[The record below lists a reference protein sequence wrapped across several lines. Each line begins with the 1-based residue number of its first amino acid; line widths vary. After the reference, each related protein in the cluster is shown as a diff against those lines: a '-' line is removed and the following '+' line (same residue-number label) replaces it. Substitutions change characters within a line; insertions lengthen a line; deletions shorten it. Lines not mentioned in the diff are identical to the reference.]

1 LAINFS
7 LVFTLPHEF
16 TLSQTIMDP
25 QEDVVPTE
33 PLFRPAKKRKFMRRR
48 PDPELADTEEADNQN
63 DHPSASQVPGGSNIR
78 RPRAVRKG
86 GIGFSTASR
95 LGDDQGQQVALVPAV
110 GETEDE
116 KIRAMN
122 ERFTGYTGQT
132 VDVDKHMY
140 ESFPTTDR
148 SVRLMWANEI
158 RMAFIDSEMAKRYQH
173 ESKADNSGSNQPTQ
187 AEVAGG
193 LSVSGHQTRE
203 PASLGKLHEIDLGEE
218 ATLRNIARTEA
229 ATRQMAEKGESPTS
243 VDHATSE
250 TGRPGPDGKSWR
262 NRKQRTEA
270 DIARDR
276 LVEEVL
282 RESKCVWNSN
292 GNLTWSVSLLTLAV
306 IVEIYDEH
314 EEETQMD
321 DQQAADD
328 RVAEQFRRDFMD
340 AMQSRRRTRPAAKPV
355 ANVEGPRGP
364 KLGGSRSARAAMR
377 EKEAQAG
384 KK

>member
-1 LAINFS
+1 
-7 LVFTLPHEF
+7 
-16 TLSQTIMDP
+16 MDT
-25 QEDVVPTE
+25 QEDILPIE
-33 PLFRPAKKRKFMRRR
+33 SLFRPAKKRKFMRRR
-48 PDPELADTEEADNQN
+48 PDHEILDTEEADNQN
-63 DHPSASQVPGGSNIR
+63 DNPGASQALGSNNLR
-78 RPRAVRKG
+78 RPRAIRKG

-95 LGDDQGQQVALVPAV
+95 LGDDQGQQLALVPAA
-110 GETEDE
+110 GDTENE
-116 KIRAMN
+116 KIQAMN

-140 ESFPTTDR
+140 GFFPAADR
-148 SVRLMWANEI
+148 PNRLVWTNEI
-158 RMAFIDSEMAKRYQH
+158 RMAFIDSEMAKRYQP
-173 ESKADNSGSNQPTQ
+173 ESKADHSGSNQSTQ
-187 AEVAGG
+187 EEVAGG
-193 LSVSGHQTRE
+193 LSLPGHQTRE
-203 PASLGKLHEIDLGEE
+203 PASLGKLHEIDLGQE

-229 ATRQMAEKGESPTS
+229 ATRQMTENGGLPAS
-243 VDHATSE
+243 VDTASE

-262 NRKQRTEA
+262 NRKQRTDA

-282 RESKCVWNSN
+282 RESK
-292 GNLTWSVSLLTLAV
+292 L
-306 IVEIYDEH
+306 EIYDEQ
-314 EEETQMD
+314 EEETQLD

-355 ANVEGPRGP
+355 ANVEAPRGP

>member
-1 LAINFS
+1 MCFHKPDKVGRTKGGRESANCSLSALLNDLTLTINFP
-7 LVFTLPHEF
+7 LVSPLPPEF
-16 TLSQTIMDP
+16 TLSQITMDP

-33 PLFRPAKKRKFMRRR
+33 SLFRPAKKRKFMRRR
-48 PDPELADTEEADNQN
+48 PDHETPDTEEADNQN
-63 DHPSASQVPGGSNIR
+63 DNHGASQAPGSNNIR

-95 LGDDQGQQVALVPAV
+95 LGDDQGQQLALVPAA
-110 GETEDE
+110 GEIEDE
-116 KIRAMN
+116 KIQAMN

-132 VDVDKHMY
+132 VDVDKHM
-140 ESFPTTDR
+140 
-148 SVRLMWANEI
+148 
-158 RMAFIDSEMAKRYQH
+158 MAFIDSEMAKRYQP
-173 ESKADNSGSNQPTQ
+173 ESKVDHSVSNQPTQ
-187 AEVAGG
+187 EEVAGG
-193 LSVSGHQTRE
+193 PSLPGHQTRE
-203 PASLGKLHEIDLGEE
+203 PASLGKLHEIDLGHE

-229 ATRQMAEKGESPTS
+229 ATRQMEKGELPAS
-243 VDHATSE
+243 VDHAASE
-250 TGRPGPDGKSWR
+250 TGRPGSDGKSWR

-282 RESKCVWNSN
+282 RESK
-292 GNLTWSVSLLTLAV
+292 L
-306 IVEIYDEH
+306 EIYDEH
-314 EEETQMD
+314 EETQLD

-355 ANVEGPRGP
+355 ANVEAPRGP

>member
-1 LAINFS
+1 
-7 LVFTLPHEF
+7 
-16 TLSQTIMDP
+16 MDT
-25 QEDVVPTE
+25 QEDIVPTE
-33 PLFRPAKKRKFMRRR
+33 SLFRPAKKRKFMRRR
-48 PDPELADTEEADNQN
+48 PEVPDTEEADNQN
-63 DHPSASQVPGGSNIR
+63 DNPDESRALGSNNLR
-78 RPRAVRKG
+78 RPRALRKG

-95 LGDDQGQQVALVPAV
+95 LGDDQGQQLALVPAA
-110 GETEDE
+110 GEIEDE
-116 KIRAMN
+116 KMRAMN

-140 ESFPTTDR
+140 DGFP
-148 SVRLMWANEI
+148 
-158 RMAFIDSEMAKRYQH
+158 IDSEMAKRYQP
-173 ESKADNSGSNQPTQ
+173 ESKRDQSGSIQQNQE
-187 AEVAGG
+187 EVAAG
-193 LSVSGHQTRE
+193 LSLPGHQTRE
-203 PASLGKLHEIDLGEE
+203 PASLGKLHEIDLGHE

-229 ATRQMAEKGESPTS
+229 ATREMAEKGKLSLS
-243 VDHATSE
+243 AGHAAPE
-250 TGRPGPDGKSWR
+250 TGRPGPDSKSWR

-282 RESKCVWNSN
+282 RESKCGSYSEVKYYWIFVFAN
-292 GNLTWSVSLLTLAV
+292 TVV

-314 EEETQMD
+314 EEEIQLD

-340 AMQSRRRTRPAAKPV
+340 AMQTRRRTRPTAKPA
-355 ANVEGPRGP
+355 ANVEVPRGP

-384 KK
+384 RK

>member
-1 LAINFS
+1 
-7 LVFTLPHEF
+7 
-16 TLSQTIMDP
+16 MDP

-33 PLFRPAKKRKFMRRR
+33 SLFRPAKKRKFMRRR
-48 PDPELADTEEADNQN
+48 PDHDAPDAEEADNQN
-63 DHPSASQVPGGSNIR
+63 DNHGASQAPASNNIR
-78 RPRAVRKG
+78 RPRAVRRG

-95 LGDDQGQQVALVPAV
+95 LGDDQGQQLALVPAA

-132 VDVDKHMY
+132 VDVDKHM
-140 ESFPTTDR
+140 
-148 SVRLMWANEI
+148 
-158 RMAFIDSEMAKRYQH
+158 MAFIDSEMAKRYQP
-173 ESKADNSGSNQPTQ
+173 ESKVDHSGSNQPTQ
-187 AEVAGG
+187 EEVAGVQS
-193 LSVSGHQTRE
+193 LPGHQTRE
-203 PASLGKLHEIDLGEE
+203 PASLGKLHEIDLGHE

-229 ATRQMAEKGESPTS
+229 ATRQMENGELPTS
-243 VDHATSE
+243 VDHAASE

-282 RESKCVWNSN
+282 RESK
-292 GNLTWSVSLLTLAV
+292 L
-306 IVEIYDEH
+306 EIYDEH
-314 EEETQMD
+314 EEETHLD

-355 ANVEGPRGP
+355 ANVEAPRGP

>member
-1 LAINFS
+1 
-7 LVFTLPHEF
+7 
-16 TLSQTIMDP
+16 MDT
-25 QEDVVPTE
+25 QEDTMPIE
-33 PLFRPAKKRKFMRRR
+33 SLFRPAKKRKFMRRR
-48 PDPELADTEEADNQN
+48 PDHEILDTEEADNQN
-63 DHPSASQVPGGSNIR
+63 DNPGASQALGSNNLR
-78 RPRAVRKG
+78 RPRAIRKG

-95 LGDDQGQQVALVPAV
+95 LGDDQGQQLALVPVA
-110 GETEDE
+110 GDTENE
-116 KIRAMN
+116 KIQAMN

-140 ESFPTTDR
+140 GSFPAADR
-148 SVRLMWANEI
+148 PNRLVWTNEI
-158 RMAFIDSEMAKRYQH
+158 RMAFIDSEMAKRYQP
-173 ESKADNSGSNQPTQ
+173 ESKADHSGSNQPTQ
-187 AEVAGG
+187 EEVAGG
-193 LSVSGHQTRE
+193 LSLPGHQTRE
-203 PASLGKLHEIDLGEE
+203 PASLGKLHEIDLGQE

-229 ATRQMAEKGESPTS
+229 ATRQMTENGGLPAS
-243 VDHATSE
+243 VDTASE

-262 NRKQRTEA
+262 NRKQRTDA

-282 RESKCVWNSN
+282 RESKC
-292 GNLTWSVSLLTLAV
+292 TWHSKVNFTGSLSLLTLAV
-306 IVEIYDEH
+306 IVEIYDEQ
-314 EEETQMD
+314 EEETQLD

-355 ANVEGPRGP
+355 ANVEAPRGP

>member
-1 LAINFS
+1 
-7 LVFTLPHEF
+7 
-16 TLSQTIMDP
+16 MDT
-25 QEDVVPTE
+25 QEDILPIE
-33 PLFRPAKKRKFMRRR
+33 SLFRPAKKRKFMRRR
-48 PDPELADTEEADNQN
+48 PDHEILDTEEADNQN
-63 DHPSASQVPGGSNIR
+63 DNPGASQALGSNNLR
-78 RPRAVRKG
+78 RPRAIRKG

-95 LGDDQGQQVALVPAV
+95 LGDDQGQQLALVPAA
-110 GETEDE
+110 GDTENE
-116 KIRAMN
+116 KIQAMN

-132 VDVDKHMY
+132 VDVDKHM
-140 ESFPTTDR
+140 
-148 SVRLMWANEI
+148 
-158 RMAFIDSEMAKRYQH
+158 MAFIDSEMAKRYQP
-173 ESKADNSGSNQPTQ
+173 ESKADHSGSNQPTQ
-187 AEVAGG
+187 EEVAGG
-193 LSVSGHQTRE
+193 LSLPGHQTRE
-203 PASLGKLHEIDLGEE
+203 PASLGKLHEIDLGQE

-229 ATRQMAEKGESPTS
+229 ATRQMTENGGLPAS
-243 VDHATSE
+243 VDTASE

-262 NRKQRTEA
+262 NRKQRTDA

-282 RESKCVWNSN
+282 RESK
-292 GNLTWSVSLLTLAV
+292 L
-306 IVEIYDEH
+306 EIYDEQ
-314 EEETQMD
+314 EEETQLD

-355 ANVEGPRGP
+355 ANVEAPRGP

>member
-1 LAINFS
+1 
-7 LVFTLPHEF
+7 
-16 TLSQTIMDP
+16 MDP
-25 QEDVVPTE
+25 QEDTVPTE

-48 PDPELADTEEADNQN
+48 ADPELADTEEADNQDDN
-63 DHPSASQVPGGSNIR
+63 PSASQAPGSSNIR

-95 LGDDQGQQVALVPAV
+95 LGDDQAQQVALVPAV

-140 ESFPTTDR
+140 ESFPSTDR
-148 SVRLMWANEI
+148 PVRLMWANEI
-158 RMAFIDSEMAKRYQH
+158 RMAFIDSEMAKRYQP
-173 ESKADNSGSNQPTQ
+173 ESNADHSGPNQPTQ

-203 PASLGKLHEIDLGEE
+203 PASLGKLHEIDLGQE

-229 ATRQMAEKGESPTS
+229 ATRQMTEKGELPKSA
-243 VDHATSE
+243 DHATSE
-250 TGRPGPDGKSWR
+250 TGRPGQDGKSWR

-292 GNLTWSVSLLTLAV
+292 GNLAWSVSFLTLC
-306 IVEIYDEH
+306 YSGNL
-314 EEETQMD
+314 
-321 DQQAADD
+321 
-328 RVAEQFRRDFMD
+328 R
-340 AMQSRRRTRPAAKPV
+340 
-355 ANVEGPRGP
+355 
-364 KLGGSRSARAAMR
+364 
-377 EKEAQAG
+377 
-384 KK
+384 

>member
-1 LAINFS
+1 
-7 LVFTLPHEF
+7 
-16 TLSQTIMDP
+16 MDT

-33 PLFRPAKKRKFMRRR
+33 SLFRPAKKRKFMRRR
-48 PDPELADTEEADNQN
+48 PGHEIADTEEADNQN
-63 DHPSASQVPGGSNIR
+63 VTPGASQAPGSNNLR

-95 LGDDQGQQVALVPAV
+95 LGDDQGQQLALVPAPAA

-132 VDVDKHMY
+132 VDVDKHM
-140 ESFPTTDR
+140 
-148 SVRLMWANEI
+148 
-158 RMAFIDSEMAKRYQH
+158 MAFIDSEMAKRYQP
-173 ESKADNSGSNQPTQ
+173 ESKADHSGSNQPTQ
-187 AEVAGG
+187 EEVAAGMS
-193 LSVSGHQTRE
+193 LPGHQTRE
-203 PASLGKLHEIDLGEE
+203 PASLGKLHEIDLGHE

-229 ATRQMAEKGESPTS
+229 ATRQMTEKGELPAS
-243 VDHATSE
+243 VGHAASVM
-250 TGRPGPDGKSWR
+250 GRPGPDGKSWR

-282 RESKCVWNSN
+282 RESK
-292 GNLTWSVSLLTLAV
+292 L
-306 IVEIYDEH
+306 EIYDEH
-314 EEETQMD
+314 EEETQLD

-340 AMQSRRRTRPAAKPV
+340 AMQTRRRTRPAAKPA
-355 ANVEGPRGP
+355 ANVEVPRGP